1 MYEDYKGEIKIDT
14 VDHITSIEEY
24 AKINGVDTDKFKVL
38 RIKTIAVRDSFST
51 EFICKEKGNIKDE
64 EFSFKANGSIFKE
77 FFKTTE
83 IIIENK

>member
-24 AKINGVDTDKFKVL
+24 AKNNGVDTDKFKVL
-38 RIKTIAVRDSFST
+38 RIKVIAVRDSFST
-51 EFICKEKGNIKDE
+51 EFICKDIESDKDE
-64 EFSFKANGSIFKE
+64 EFSFKSEGSIFEE
-77 FFKTTE
+77 FFKRTE